1 MTLTRLPGPLARSDD
16 QLTNYTIDGPAHRLL
31 MHPFPRRVRAEL
43 AGETLLDTRNGVLVH
58 ETGLAPQLYVPEA
71 DLRSD
76 LLKATDHS
84 THCPFKGDASYR
96 SIHVGDRV
104 VENAVWHYADPIG
117 TASWLSGYAALYWSA
132 PDRWLDEDDE
142 AVGHL
147 PDPFHRVD
155 VRGTSQHVRVLAGQT
170 VVAESDKALLLSE
183 TGLPNRY
190 YLPESDIRTELLTA
204 TDTRTVC
211 PYKGWASYWTLTVD
225 GRDLADVAWGYP
237 TPLDE
242 SARIKGYR
250 SFLHDELTTEV
261 DGQPL

>member
-1 MTLTRLPGPLARSDD
+1 MTLTRLPGPLAGTDG
-16 QLTNYTIDGPAHRLL
+16 QLTNYRIDGPKHRLL
-31 MHPFPRRVRAEL
+31 MHPFPRRVRAEF
-43 AGETLLDTRNGVLVH
+43 AGETVLDTRGGVLVH
-58 ETGLAPQLYVPEA
+58 ETGLSPQLYVPEA
-71 DLRSD
+71 DLRTD
-76 LLKATDHS
+76 LLKATDLH

-104 VENAVWHYADPIG
+104 AENAVWHYPEPIG
-117 TASWLSGYAALYWSA
+117 SASWLVGYAALYWDRV
-132 PDRWLDEDDE
+132 DRWLDEDDE

-155 VRGTSQHVRVLAGQT
+155 VRANSQHVRVLAGDT
-170 VVAESDKALLLSE
+170 VVAESDRALLLSE

-190 YLPESDIRTELLTA
+190 YLPEADIRTNLLTA

-211 PYKGWASYWTLTVD
+211 PYKGWASYWTLNAG
-225 GRDLADVAWGYP
+225 GRELADVAWGYQE
-237 TPLDE
+237 PLPE

-250 SFLHDELTTEV
+250 SFLHAELTTEV

>member
-43 AGETLLDTRNGVLVH
+43 AGETLLATRNGVLVH
-58 ETGLAPQLYVPEA
+58 
-71 DLRSD
+71 
-76 LLKATDHS
+76 
-84 THCPFKGDASYR
+84 
-96 SIHVGDRV
+96 
-104 VENAVWHYADPIG
+104 
-117 TASWLSGYAALYWSA
+117 
-132 PDRWLDEDDE
+132 
-142 AVGHL
+142 
-147 PDPFHRVD
+147 
-155 VRGTSQHVRVLAGQT
+155 
-170 VVAESDKALLLSE
+170 E

-190 YLPESDIRTELLTA
+190 YLPESDMRTELLTA

-225 GRDLADVAWGYP
+225 GRDLADVAWGYQ